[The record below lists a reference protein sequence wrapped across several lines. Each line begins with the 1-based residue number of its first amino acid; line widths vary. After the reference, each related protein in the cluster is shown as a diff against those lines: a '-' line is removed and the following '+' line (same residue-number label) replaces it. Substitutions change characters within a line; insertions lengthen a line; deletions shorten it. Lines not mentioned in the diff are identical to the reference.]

1 MDGILSKLITPVKYN
16 LASVLGSGNQMQS
29 WIHIDDLIKVFDFV
43 IDNEIFGVING
54 VAPNPVISKDFYKN
68 II

>member
-1 MDGILSKLITPVKYN
+1 
-16 LASVLGSGNQMQS
+16 MQS

-43 IDNEIFGVING
+43 IHNEIHGVING
-54 VAPNPVISKDFYKN
+54 VAPNPVKQKDFYKN